1 MLQNKRANILQ
12 TLGSHFKILCARSV
26 TCSKFRSEHSQFL
39 GVHVRNIVT
48 MATWPPEFVHPCYRH
63 LVEDFGLGISHAAKD
78 NIGTEM
84 DQTFISGGF
93 KPTVRRFG
101 LLEAAQTFNSVANIV
116 CCKGGWCAQIW
127 DDKTDVV
134 CIKQGNAEKYIEK
147 FSENFHSS
155 T

>member
-1 MLQNKRANILQ
+1 
-12 TLGSHFKILCARSV
+12 
-26 TCSKFRSEHSQFL
+26 
-39 GVHVRNIVT
+39 
-48 MATWPPEFVHPCYRH
+48 MATWPPEFVHPCYRNV
-63 LVEDFGLGISHAAKD
+63 VEYFGLGISHAAKD

-84 DQTFISGGF
+84 DQASISGEGF
-93 KPTVRRFG
+93 KPTVLRFG

-116 CCKGGWCAQIW
+116 CCKRCCCAQIW

-134 CIKQGNAEKYIEK
+134 CIRQGNAEKYIEK